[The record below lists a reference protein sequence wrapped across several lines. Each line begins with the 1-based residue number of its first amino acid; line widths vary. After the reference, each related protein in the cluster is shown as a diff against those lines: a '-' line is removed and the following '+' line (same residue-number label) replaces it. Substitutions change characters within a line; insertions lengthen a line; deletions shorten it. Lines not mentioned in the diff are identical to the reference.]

1 MFVLALATSLAA
13 AAPTED
19 AQALMT
25 GMWVATESSEAL
37 SATRDAAMEK
47 AIAQMS
53 FYMRP
58 FAYSRLA
65 EAGNTCDTYELALT
79 ADTLSWQCDARTKNT
94 RKLDNSSPPGTNAAG
109 NPVDITMWVNDADI
123 KIRWGD
129 EDGNRTNLMTFSGD
143 TMTLRS
149 AIKSPNL
156 PEDMVWTATYKR
168 K

>member
-1 MFVLALATSLAA
+1 MFVFALAMSLASA
-13 AAPTED
+13 TPTAD

-25 GMWVATESSEAL
+25 GKWVTTEGNATLTSN
-37 SATRDAAMEK
+37 RDAAMEK
-47 AIAQMS
+47 AIAKMS

-58 FAYSRLA
+58 FAYSKLA
-65 EAGNTCDTYELALT
+65 EAGNTCDAYTLALT
-79 ADTLSWQCDARTKNT
+79 EETLSWQCDDRTTNT

-109 NPVDITMWVNDADI
+109 NPVDITMWVTEGDI

-129 EDGNRTNLMTFSGD
+129 EDGNRTNKMVFSGD
-143 TMTLRS
+143 TMTLTS